1 MAKIPTFTAEG
12 SITQL
17 EGTTTNLKMGLN
29 NNLASALAPITKTV
43 VEQKIKENAL
53 QNQAE
58 ALKLENDFITDM
70 QSVTQTINTDNKYA
84 TNKDAANIYLKEQS
98 DALIKKYRALAT
110 NGNVQDKFSNYALA
124 EVQKTIFKTDTI
136 ISQNI
141 LTNLN
146 NEYLKQKESTI
157 INGMTNDIDRL
168 TLETSLKKLTIDT
181 YSEQIS
187 PPELQKMLNSIPV
200 EIQLYD
206 GLKDVSTFPRKTFY
220 ALKEKDEKGNPI
232 YLPDLPYEQRLKLEE
247 KAKTIIRPQIT
258 TEWEN
263 YTASV
268 MAGKEPP
275 PFDMKLATEIM
286 TKPVADK
293 MLQEESII
301 KDTVINNN
309 LILTSPAK
317 DLKELYK
324 NIIDEAEESNTEL
337 KFQALEQHYQTI
349 LKKREDGL
357 NKDPINFI
365 LQTNNSDIADLV
377 SELEELK
384 GTSDGAGP
392 VFDSN
397 AEALAISQKN
407 IELASALASEQ
418 TKLGIPESQHRF
430 MTNEQATGFVN
441 SYIAL
446 AEKGDQQ
453 GMQTLMLSLGNDY
466 GIYESK
472 VIAQLKTSGLPEGAE
487 IALSLG
493 NSELAVEAL
502 ALDTKQEKDSLKDF
516 LKRETNNETKFDD
529 ISIMISEEMKDFEA
543 ILRKNVPLD
552 SSGTLPEMEKLIDFL
567 SYAAINRMYGK
578 GMNAEDAAE
587 SAANTFMQNF
597 HLEDTYFIPKIYN
610 GEDISAS
617 VDGIIDKANVLKDYY
632 LPEFGAVAFKSATE
646 RDEALLTNKMK
657 SQMQTNGQW
666 RNTPDGEGL
675 VFGIVLANGS
685 FAPVINEK
693 GEELAFKFNDTTYTV
708 PGTSQNFDINLK
720 YNEELDNVYAM
731 GGAVKVD
738 LEPIVKKEDLKS
750 TVTEETTIVP
760 EETINVSEKKEN
772 KKETKNLIKNWNKY
786 YQTDNSIIGS
796 MKAKERLNRMNEPG
810 YKIPN
815 DAISAIENAA
825 TNFDGDG
832 GFSKE
837 YLIDALTKIGQI
849 ESQYETKVQKTEKK
863 LIEKTKFLA
872 RSYWQIEVDTA
883 KDLLKNSSPI
893 FGSNFESTFSNYAKN
908 GNTARQSLLN
918 LSNRDLVNLLEKDD
932 KLAAN
937 IAAALVVT
945 RFK

>member
-1 MAKIPTFTAEG
+1 MPKIPTFQAQG

-17 EGTTTNLKMGLN
+17 SGTTETPKIGLN
-29 NNLASALAPITKTV
+29 QTLATALAPATRDLV
-43 VEQKIKENAL
+43 NLKIKENAL
-53 QNQAE
+53 QDQAE
-58 ALKLENDFITDM
+58 ALKLENNFITDFIKV
-70 QSVTQTINTDNKYA
+70 SETINTDEVMSVNKDVANKYL
-84 TNKDAANIYLKEQS
+84 KDQS
-98 DALIKKYRALAT
+98 NALINKYKSLAT
-110 NGNVQDKFSNYALA
+110 NNNVGIKFENYALA
-124 EVQKTIFKTDTI
+124 ETQKTIFRTNTQ
-136 ISQNI
+136 ISKNI
-141 LTNLN
+141 LTNLFAG
-146 NEYLKQKESTI
+146 YDKQKELLLITADTDESGI
-157 INGMTNDIDRL
+157 AKG
-168 TLETSLKKLTIDT
+168 TLKTDLEKLTIDT
-181 YSEQIS
+181 FTSQVS
-187 PPELQKMLNSIPV
+187 APELKIMLDSIPA
-200 EIQLYD
+200 EIDLMD
-206 GLKDVSTFPRKTFY
+206 GNKDVIQQPRKTFY
-220 ALKEKDEKGNPI
+220 SLKDKNYLPNLTLEQRQKLKEKAI
-232 YLPDLPYEQRLKLEE
+232 
-247 KAKTIIRPQIT
+247 TIIRPQIT

-275 PFDMKLATEIM
+275 AFDMKLATEIM
-286 TKPVADK
+286 TKSVADK

-317 DLKELYK
+317 DLNELYK
-324 NIIDEAEESNTEL
+324 NIIDESYESNTEL
-337 KFQALEQHYQTI
+337 KGQALEQHYQTI

-365 LQTNNSDIADLV
+365 LQTNNSNIADLV
-377 SELEELK
+377 FELEELK
-384 GTSDGAGP
+384 GTSIGAGP
-392 VFDSN
+392 VFDSS

-516 LKRETNNETKFDD
+516 LKRSTDNEIKFDD
-529 ISIMISEEMKDFEA
+529 IKIIISEEMKDFEA
-543 ILRKNVPLD
+543 ILKKNVPLD
-552 SSGTLPEMEKLIDFL
+552 SSGTLPEIDKLMEFL
-567 SYAAINRMYGK
+567 TYAAINRMYGK
-578 GMNAEDAAE
+578 DMNAENAAE

-597 HLEDTYFIPKIYN
+597 HLEDTYFIPKIYD
-610 GEDISAS
+610 GQDISAS

-632 LPEFGAVAFKSATE
+632 LPEFNAVAFKSATE

-693 GEELAFKFNDTTYTV
+693 GEELAFKFNDTTYIV
-708 PGTSQNFDINLK
+708 PGTSQNFDMNLK

-731 GGAVKVD
+731 GGAIKVD
-738 LEPIVKKEDLKS
+738 LEPVAVKDKTFNEESFSKYIKTVENDKLISGNVKAFRHKSPEGGLDTVGFGHKLTAEEQKTNTVYGYDLSTITKDNVLEISNDILRQDLEKAEKILINVHGDKFNNLDNRRKQMLIDMQFNVRNFKNKNVFPLFKKALFAGDEEGMKKEYKRFFKS
-750 TVTEETTIVP
+750 
-760 EETINVSEKKEN
+760 N
-772 KKETKNLIKNWNKY
+772 
-786 YQTDNSIIGS
+786 G
-796 MKAKERLNRMNEPG
+796 
-810 YKIPN
+810 
-815 DAISAIENAA
+815 
-825 TNFDGDG
+825 
-832 GFSKE
+832 
-837 YLIDALTKIGQI
+837 
-849 ESQYETKVQKTEKK
+849 
-863 LIEKTKFLA
+863 KTKSLA
-872 RSYWQIEVDTA
+872 RNEFFKKYF
-883 KDLLKNSSPI
+883 L
-893 FGSNFESTFSNYAKN
+893 
-908 GNTARQSLLN
+908 
-918 LSNRDLVNLLEKDD
+918 D
-932 KLAAN
+932 K
-937 IAAALVVT
+937 
-945 RFK
+945 

>member
-1 MAKIPTFTAEG
+1 MPKIPTFQAQG

-17 EGTTTNLKMGLN
+17 SGTTETPKIGLN
-29 NNLASALAPITKTV
+29 QTLATALAPATRDLV
-43 VEQKIKENAL
+43 NLKIKENAL
-53 QNQAE
+53 QDQAE
-58 ALKLENDFITDM
+58 ALKLENNFITDFIKV
-70 QSVTQTINTDNKYA
+70 SETINTDEVMSVNKDVANKYL
-84 TNKDAANIYLKEQS
+84 KDQS
-98 DALIKKYRALAT
+98 NALINKYKSLAT
-110 NGNVQDKFSNYALA
+110 NNNVGIKFENYALA
-124 EVQKTIFKTDTI
+124 ETQKTIFRTNTQ
-136 ISQNI
+136 ISKNI
-141 LTNLN
+141 LTNLFAG
-146 NEYLKQKESTI
+146 YDKQKELLLITADTDESGI
-157 INGMTNDIDRL
+157 AKG
-168 TLETSLKKLTIDT
+168 TLKTDLEKLTIDT
-181 YSEQIS
+181 FTSQVS
-187 PPELQKMLNSIPV
+187 APELKIMLDSIPA
-200 EIQLYD
+200 EIDLMD
-206 GLKDVSTFPRKTFY
+206 GNKDVIQQPRKTFY
-220 ALKEKDEKGNPI
+220 SLKDKNYLPNLTLEQRQKLKEKAI
-232 YLPDLPYEQRLKLEE
+232 
-247 KAKTIIRPQIT
+247 TIIRPQIT

-275 PFDMKLATEIM
+275 AFDMKLATEIM
-286 TKPVADK
+286 TKSVADK

-324 NIIDEAEESNTEL
+324 NIIDESYESNTEL
-337 KFQALEQHYQTI
+337 KGQALETHYQTI

-365 LQTNNSDIADLV
+365 LQTNNSNIADLV
-377 SELEELK
+377 FELEELK
-384 GTSDGAGP
+384 GTSIGAGP
-392 VFDSN
+392 VFDSS

-516 LKRETNNETKFDD
+516 LKRSTDNEIKFDD
-529 ISIMISEEMKDFEA
+529 IKIIISEEMKDFEA
-543 ILRKNVPLD
+543 ILKKNVPLD
-552 SSGTLPEMEKLIDFL
+552 SSGTLPEIDKLMEFL
-567 SYAAINRMYGK
+567 TYAAINRMYGK
-578 GMNAEDAAE
+578 DMNAENAAE

-597 HLEDTYFIPKIYN
+597 HLEDTYFIPKIYD
-610 GEDISAS
+610 GQDISAS

-632 LPEFGAVAFKSATE
+632 LPEFNAVAFKSATE

-693 GEELAFKFNDTTYTV
+693 GEELAFKFNDTTYIV
-708 PGTSQNFDINLK
+708 PGTSQNFDMNLK

-731 GGAVKVD
+731 GGAIKVD
-738 LEPIVKKEDLKS
+738 LEPVAVKDKTFNEESFSKYIKTVENDKLISGNVKAFRHKSPEGGLDTVGFGHKLTAEEQKTNTVYGYDLSTITKDNVLEISNDILRQDLEKAEKILINVHGDKFNNLDNRRKQMLIDMQFNVRNFKNKNVFPLFKKALFAGDEEGMKKEYKRFFKS
-750 TVTEETTIVP
+750 
-760 EETINVSEKKEN
+760 N
-772 KKETKNLIKNWNKY
+772 
-786 YQTDNSIIGS
+786 G
-796 MKAKERLNRMNEPG
+796 
-810 YKIPN
+810 
-815 DAISAIENAA
+815 
-825 TNFDGDG
+825 
-832 GFSKE
+832 
-837 YLIDALTKIGQI
+837 
-849 ESQYETKVQKTEKK
+849 
-863 LIEKTKFLA
+863 KTKSLA
-872 RSYWQIEVDTA
+872 RNEFFKKYF
-883 KDLLKNSSPI
+883 L
-893 FGSNFESTFSNYAKN
+893 
-908 GNTARQSLLN
+908 
-918 LSNRDLVNLLEKDD
+918 D
-932 KLAAN
+932 K
-937 IAAALVVT
+937 
-945 RFK
+945 

>member
-1 MAKIPTFTAEG
+1 MPKIPTFTAEG

-43 VEQKIKENAL
+43 VEQKVKENAL

-70 QSVTQTINTDNKYA
+70 QSVTQTINTDEKYA
-84 TNKDAANIYLKEQS
+84 TNKEAANIYLKEQS
-98 DALIKKYRALAT
+98 NALIKKYRALAT

-124 EVQKTIFKTDTI
+124 ETQKTIFKTDTI
-136 ISQNI
+136 ISKNI
-141 LTNLN
+141 LTNLT
-146 NEYLKQKESTI
+146 NEYLKQKEKTI

-168 TLETSLKKLTIDT
+168 TLQTSLEKLTVDT
-181 YSEQIS
+181 YSSQVS
-187 PPELQKMLNSIPV
+187 PPELQKMLDAIPV

-220 ALKEKDEKGNPI
+220 ALKDKN
-232 YLPDLPYEQRLKLEE
+232 YLPDLSYEQRLKLEE

-268 MAGKEPP
+268 MAGKEPA

-324 NIIDEAEESNTEL
+324 NIIDESYESNTEL
-337 KFQALEQHYQTI
+337 EGQALEQHYQTI
-349 LKKREDGL
+349 LKKRENGL

-466 GIYESK
+466 GVYESK

-502 ALDTKQEKDSLKDF
+502 SLDTKKEKDSLKAF

-552 SSGTLPEMEKLIDFL
+552 SSGTLPEMDKLIDFL
-567 SYAAINRMYGK
+567 TYAAINRMYGK
-578 GMNAEDAAE
+578 EMNAEDAAE

-597 HLEDTYFIPKIYN
+597 HLEDTYFIPKIYD
-610 GEDISAS
+610 GQDISAS

-632 LPEFGAVAFKSATE
+632 LPEFNAVAFKSATE

-685 FAPVINEK
+685 FAPVVNEK
-693 GEELAFKFNDTTYTV
+693 GEELAFKFNDTTYTI
-708 PGTSQNFDINLK
+708 PGTSENFDINLK
-720 YNEELDNVYAM
+720 YNEDLENVYAM
-731 GGAVKVD
+731 GGAIKVD
-738 LEPIVKKEDLKS
+738 LEPVAVKDKTFNEESFSKYIKTVENDKLISGNVKAFRHKSPEGGLDTVGFGHKLTAEEQKTNTVYGYDLSTITKDNVLEISNDILRQDLEKAEKILINVHGDKFNNLDNRRKQMLIDMQFNVRNFKNKNVFPLFKKALFAGDEEGMKKEYKRFFKS
-750 TVTEETTIVP
+750 
-760 EETINVSEKKEN
+760 N
-772 KKETKNLIKNWNKY
+772 
-786 YQTDNSIIGS
+786 G
-796 MKAKERLNRMNEPG
+796 
-810 YKIPN
+810 
-815 DAISAIENAA
+815 
-825 TNFDGDG
+825 
-832 GFSKE
+832 
-837 YLIDALTKIGQI
+837 
-849 ESQYETKVQKTEKK
+849 
-863 LIEKTKFLA
+863 KTKSLA
-872 RSYWQIEVDTA
+872 RNEFFKKYF
-883 KDLLKNSSPI
+883 L
-893 FGSNFESTFSNYAKN
+893 
-908 GNTARQSLLN
+908 
-918 LSNRDLVNLLEKDD
+918 D
-932 KLAAN
+932 K
-937 IAAALVVT
+937 
-945 RFK
+945 

>member
-1 MAKIPTFTAEG
+1 MPKIPTFTAEG

-43 VEQKIKENAL
+43 VQQKVKENAL

-70 QSVTQTINTDNKYA
+70 QSVTQTINTDEKYA

-136 ISQNI
+136 ISRNI
-141 LTNLN
+141 LTNLT
-146 NEYLKQKESTI
+146 NEYLKQKELVI

-168 TLETSLKKLTIDT
+168 TLQTSLEKLTIDT
-181 YSEQIS
+181 YSSQVS
-187 PPELQKMLNSIPV
+187 PPELKKMLNAIPV

-206 GLKDVSTFPRKTFY
+206 GLKDVQQTPRKTYFL
-220 ALKEKDEKGNPI
+220 LKDPK
-232 YLPDLPYEQRLKLEE
+232 YLPDLSYEQRLKLEE

-263 YTASV
+263 YTAMI

-275 PFDMKLATEIM
+275 VFNMELAKEIM
-286 TKPVADK
+286 TEPVANQ
-293 MLQEESII
+293 MLQEESIL

-309 LILTSPAK
+309 LILTSSDK
-317 DLKELYK
+317 DLNELYDG
-324 NIIDEAEESNTEL
+324 IIKSAYEENTEL
-337 KFQALEQHYQTI
+337 KAQALQEHYQKI
-349 LKKREDGL
+349 LKKRINGL
-357 NKDPINFI
+357 SKDPVSFI
-365 LQTNNSDIADLV
+365 YQTNNSDIADLL

-384 GTSDGAGP
+384 GISEGAGP
-392 VFDSN
+392 IFNSDE
-397 AEALAISQKN
+397 EALAIQQKN
-407 IELASALASEQ
+407 MELASALADEQ
-418 TKLGIPESQHRF
+418 TKLGIPESQHKF

-446 AEKGDQQ
+446 AEKNDQK
-453 GMQTLMLSLGNDY
+453 GMQNLMLTLGNEY

-472 VIAQLKTSGLPEGAE
+472 VIAQLKASGLPEGAE

-502 ALDTKQEKDSLKDF
+502 SLDTKEEKDSLKTF
-516 LKRETNNETKFDD
+516 LKRETGDDVKFDD
-529 ISIMISEEMKDFEA
+529 IKLMISEQMIDFEA

-552 SSGTLPEMEKLIDFL
+552 SSGTLPEMDKLIDFL

-578 GMNAEDAAE
+578 GMNAEKAAQ
-587 SAANTFMQNF
+587 SAANTFLNNF
-597 HLEDTYFIPKIYN
+597 HLEDTYFIPKIYD
-610 GEDISAS
+610 GKDISANI
-617 VDGIIDKANVLKDYY
+617 DGIIDKADVLKDYY

-646 RDEALLTNKMK
+646 RDEVKLTNKMK
-657 SQMQTNGQW
+657 YQMQTNGQW

-675 VFGIVLANGS
+675 VFGIVFPNGS

-693 GEELAFKFNDTTYTV
+693 GEELTFKFNDTTYTI
-708 PGTSQNFDINLK
+708 PGTSENFNMNLK
-720 YNEELDNVYAM
+720 YNEDTENVYAM
-731 GGAVKVD
+731 GGAIKVD
-738 LEPIVKKEDLKS
+738 LEPIVKKEEKQELFDSNEISALIDKS
-750 TVTEETTIVP
+750 KEKTT
-760 EETINVSEKKEN
+760 NVAEKKEN
-772 KKETKNLIKNWNKY
+772 KNLIKNWNKY
-786 YQTDNSIIGS
+786 YQTDDSFFGS

-815 DAISAIENAA
+815 DAISAIESAA

-832 GFSKE
+832 GFSKK

-849 ESQYETKVQKTEKK
+849 ESQYKTKVQKTDKPVKE
-863 LIEKTKFLA
+863 ETKFLA

-883 KDLLKNSSPI
+883 KDLLENSAPI
-893 FGSNFESTFSNYAKN
+893 FGSNFESSFSDYAKD
-908 GNTARQSLLN
+908 GKSARQSLLN
-918 LSNRDLVNLLEKDD
+918 LSDRALVNLLEKDD

-937 IAAALVVT
+937 IAAALIVT

>member
-17 EGTTTNLKMGLN
+17 EGTTSNVRMGLN
-29 NNLASALAPITKTV
+29 QNLASALAPITKTV
-43 VEQKIKENAL
+43 VQQKVKENAL

-70 QSVTQTINTDNKYA
+70 QSVTQTINTDEKYA

-136 ISQNI
+136 ISRNI
-141 LTNLN
+141 LTNLT
-146 NEYLKQKESTI
+146 NEYLKQKELVI

-168 TLETSLKKLTIDT
+168 TLQTSLEKLTIDT
-181 YSEQIS
+181 YSSQVS
-187 PPELQKMLNSIPV
+187 PPELKKMLNAIPV

-206 GLKDVSTFPRKTFY
+206 GLKDVQQTPRKTYFL
-220 ALKEKDEKGNPI
+220 LKDPK
-232 YLPDLPYEQRLKLEE
+232 YLPDLSYEQRLKLEE

-263 YTASV
+263 YTAMI

-275 PFDMKLATEIM
+275 AFNMELAKEIM
-286 TKPVADK
+286 TEPVANK
-293 MLQEESII
+293 MLQEESIL
-301 KDTVINNN
+301 KDTVIYNN
-309 LILTSPAK
+309 LILTSSNK
-317 DLKELYK
+317 DLNELYEG
-324 NIIDEAEESNTEL
+324 IIVKAYEENTEL
-337 KFQALEQHYQTI
+337 KAQALEEHYQKI
-349 LKKREDGL
+349 LKKRINGL
-357 NKDPINFI
+357 SKDPVSFI
-365 LQTNNSDIADLV
+365 YQTNNSDIADLL

-384 GTSDGAGP
+384 GISEGAGP
-392 VFDSN
+392 IFNSDE
-397 AEALAISQKN
+397 EALAIQQKN
-407 IELASALASEQ
+407 MELASALADEQ
-418 TKLGIPESQHRF
+418 TKLGIPESQHKF

-446 AEKGDQQ
+446 AEKNDQK
-453 GMQTLMLSLGNDY
+453 GMQNLMLTLGNEY

-472 VIAQLKTSGLPEGAE
+472 VIAQLKASGLPEGAE

-502 ALDTKQEKDSLKDF
+502 SLDTKEEKDSLKTF
-516 LKRETNNETKFDD
+516 LKRETGDDVKFDD
-529 ISIMISEEMKDFEA
+529 IKLMISEQMIDFEA

-552 SSGTLPEMEKLIDFL
+552 SSDTLPEMDKLIDFL

-578 GMNAEDAAE
+578 GMNAEKAAQ
-587 SAANTFMQNF
+587 SAANTFLNNF
-597 HLEDTYFIPKIYN
+597 HLEDTYFIPKIYD
-610 GEDISAS
+610 GKDISANI
-617 VDGIIDKANVLKDYY
+617 DGIIDKADVLKDYY

-646 RDEALLTNKMK
+646 RDEVKLTNKMK
-657 SQMQTNGQW
+657 YQMQTNGQW

-675 VFGIVLANGS
+675 VFGIVFPNGS

-693 GEELAFKFNDTTYTV
+693 GEELTFKFNDTTYTI
-708 PGTSQNFDINLK
+708 PGTSENFNMNLK
-720 YNEELDNVYAM
+720 YNEDTENVYAM
-731 GGAVKVD
+731 GGAIKVD
-738 LEPIVKKEDLKS
+738 LEPIVKKEEKQELFDSNEISALIDKS
-750 TVTEETTIVP
+750 KEKTT
-760 EETINVSEKKEN
+760 NVAEKKEN
-772 KKETKNLIKNWNKY
+772 KNLIKNWNKY
-786 YQTDNSIIGS
+786 YQTDDSFFGS

-815 DAISAIENAA
+815 DAISAIESAA

-832 GFSKE
+832 GFSKK

-849 ESQYETKVQKTEKK
+849 ESQYKTKVQKTDKPVKE
-863 LIEKTKFLA
+863 ETKFLA

-883 KDLLKNSSPI
+883 KDLLENSAPI
-893 FGSNFESTFSNYAKN
+893 FGSNFESSFSDYAKD
-908 GNTARQSLLN
+908 GKSARQSLLN
-918 LSNRDLVNLLEKDD
+918 LSDRALVNLLEKDD

-937 IAAALVVT
+937 IAAALIVT

>member
-1 MAKIPTFTAEG
+1 MPKIPTFTAEG

-43 VEQKIKENAL
+43 VEQKVKENAL

-70 QSVTQTINTDNKYA
+70 QSVTQTINTDEKYA
-84 TNKDAANIYLKEQS
+84 TNKEAANIYLKEQS
-98 DALIKKYRALAT
+98 NALIKKYRALAT

-124 EVQKTIFKTDTI
+124 ETQKTIFKTDTI
-136 ISQNI
+136 ISKNI
-141 LTNLN
+141 LTNLT
-146 NEYLKQKESTI
+146 NEYLKQKEKTI

-168 TLETSLKKLTIDT
+168 TLQTSLEKLTVDT
-181 YSEQIS
+181 YSSQVS
-187 PPELQKMLNSIPV
+187 PPELQKMLDAIPV

-220 ALKEKDEKGNPI
+220 ALKDKN
-232 YLPDLPYEQRLKLEE
+232 YLPDLSYEQRLKLKE
-247 KAKTIIRPQIT
+247 KAITIIRPQIT

-275 PFDMKLATEIM
+275 AFDMKLATEIM

-324 NIIDEAEESNTEL
+324 NIIDESYESNTEL
-337 KFQALEQHYQTI
+337 KGQALEQHYQTI

-466 GIYESK
+466 GVYESK

-502 ALDTKQEKDSLKDF
+502 SLDTKKEKDSLKAF

-552 SSGTLPEMEKLIDFL
+552 SSGTLPEIDKLMEFL
-567 SYAAINRMYGK
+567 TYAAINRMYGK
-578 GMNAEDAAE
+578 DMNAENAAE

-597 HLEDTYFIPKIYN
+597 HLEDTYFIPKIYD
-610 GEDISAS
+610 GKDISAS

-632 LPEFGAVAFKSATE
+632 LPEFNAVAFKSATE

-685 FAPVINEK
+685 FAPVVNEK
-693 GEELAFKFNDTTYTV
+693 GEELAFKFNDTTYII
-708 PGTSQNFDINLK
+708 PNTSENFNMNLK
-720 YNEELDNVYAM
+720 YNEDLENVYAM
-731 GGAVKVD
+731 GGAIKVD
-738 LEPIVKKEDLKS
+738 LEPVAVKDKTFNEESFSKYIKTVENDKLISGNVKAFRHKSPEGGLDTVGFGHKLTAEEQKTNTVYGYDLSTITKDNVLEISNDILRQDLEKAEKILINVHGDKFNNLDNRRKQMLIDMQFNVRNYKNKNVFPLFKKALFAGDEEGMKKEYKRFFKS
-750 TVTEETTIVP
+750 
-760 EETINVSEKKEN
+760 N
-772 KKETKNLIKNWNKY
+772 
-786 YQTDNSIIGS
+786 G
-796 MKAKERLNRMNEPG
+796 
-810 YKIPN
+810 
-815 DAISAIENAA
+815 
-825 TNFDGDG
+825 
-832 GFSKE
+832 
-837 YLIDALTKIGQI
+837 
-849 ESQYETKVQKTEKK
+849 
-863 LIEKTKFLA
+863 KTKSLA
-872 RSYWQIEVDTA
+872 RNEFFKKYF
-883 KDLLKNSSPI
+883 L
-893 FGSNFESTFSNYAKN
+893 
-908 GNTARQSLLN
+908 
-918 LSNRDLVNLLEKDD
+918 D
-932 KLAAN
+932 K
-937 IAAALVVT
+937 
-945 RFK
+945 